1 MQTATAT
8 AAKSDVGAVLVL
20 RLLGAIADAGGEQ
33 YAGDPTRAGIVFSH
47 LADGS
52 FYVSLVRYIK
62 ADTKCVISKGYSKS
76 FPAAL
81 VGCAEGFI
89 ASLRTH
95 APGALKAPHM
105 AHLEAAVAAVKPR
118 A

>member
-62 ADTKCVISKGYSKS
+62 ADTKLPRRPRGVRRGLHRL
-76 FPAAL
+76 AAHARAGG
-81 VGCAEGFI
+81 VEG
-89 ASLRTH
+89 AAH
-95 APGALKAPHM
+95 GALGGRGGGG
-105 AHLEAAVAAVKPR
+105 EAACLTR
-118 A
+118 T